1 MSAGFPIT
9 PPLAADKTISD
20 VNMSDIPEKAVDK
33 AEETLDN
40 AKDALPKESNTDKF
54 KKQVDKAADTVKQEA
69 VAVGDALKD
78 PAVSSS
84 LLVAIAAGA
93 GTTTYLHKT
102 DQLEKIG
109 IVGQIGIAVGSVVV
123 GVLHYYGIKAATN

>member
-1 MSAGFPIT
+1 
-9 PPLAADKTISD
+9 
-20 VNMSDIPEKAVDK
+20 MSDIPEKAADK
-33 AEETLDN
+33 AEETLDT
-40 AKDALPKESNTDKF
+40 AKDKLPKESNTDKL

-102 DQLEKIG
+102 NQLEKIG
-109 IVGQIGIAVGSVVV
+109 FVGQVGIVLGSIVV
-123 GVLHYYGIKAATN
+123 GVVNYYGIKAATN